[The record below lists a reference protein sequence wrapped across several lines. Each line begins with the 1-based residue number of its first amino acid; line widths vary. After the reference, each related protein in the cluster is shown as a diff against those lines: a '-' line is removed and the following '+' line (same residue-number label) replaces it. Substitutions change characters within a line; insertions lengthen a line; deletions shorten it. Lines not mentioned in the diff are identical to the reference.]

1 MRPSVALSIGGI
13 FYVLLGLITVLA
25 PGQLVT
31 AVGWPTPGDET
42 LVPVRD
48 GGTVL
53 IVLGVIDWLARDAV
67 GSPLRGLLWGN
78 LLRPVGSVAV
88 HVWEIATGAIPATV
102 VGVAAVALAVDVALF
117 VLFALALRN
126 AEGSTLRE

>member
-88 HVWEIATGAIPATV
+88 NVWEIATGAIPATV